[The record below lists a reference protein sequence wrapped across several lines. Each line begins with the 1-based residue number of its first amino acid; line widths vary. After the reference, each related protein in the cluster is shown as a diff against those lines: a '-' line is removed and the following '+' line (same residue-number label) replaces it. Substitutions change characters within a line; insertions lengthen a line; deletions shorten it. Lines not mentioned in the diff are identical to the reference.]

1 MNELINKEINEVL
14 KLAGVTNLK
23 ENNEINLSKA
33 NRIAGHYF
41 PKTNEWKLL
50 PRTTE
55 KLSIYDKRI
64 IDYSHDA
71 NNVVDIANVGA
82 IRFSI
87 EQSNNQIICVIESAR
102 KDWIRPFLRLLYRQ
116 YPNEMVH
123 VSYLVLEWYI
133 GNYVNEKKHL
143 EMSIKDFYNNN
154 CGV

>member
-1 MNELINKEINEVL
+1 MNELLNKEINEVL
-14 KLAGVTNLK
+14 KLAGIIHLK

-41 PKTNEWKLL
+41 PKTNEWRLL

-55 KLSIYDKRI
+55 QLSIYDERI
-64 IDYSHDA
+64 SDYSHGA
-71 NNVVDIANVGA
+71 NNVVDIANEGA

-87 EQSNNQIICVIESAR
+87 EQSDNKIICVIESAR

-116 YPNEMVH
+116 YPNEMAH

-133 GNYVNEKKHL
+133 GSHVNRKKHL
-143 EMSIKDFYNNN
+143 EMSIEDFYNNN
-154 CGV
+154 YGV